1 MKKILFNLTLV
12 ATLVA
17 ITACNESK
25 PLIYSVKGNVPD
37 SLNGQEVTL
46 YACEIK
52 DKKIASSVVENGTF
66 EFSDTIESPLVA
78 RVAIETGGKKE
89 DCGCVLDEVPVA
101 INYDGKE
108 FNVTGSRRTDAIV
121 EYYNIREERDKNYRT
136 LQNALSFNEI
146 LKLYSEGKTYQQT
159 EEEKREIK
167 EVNAHNDMVNAT
179 LYKKLK
185 ELLKRN
191 TDNVVGAYVFD
202 YLYEG
207 NGINEDITL
216 QDSILAIAGKEFLG
230 TPMAQRTLAAKRQR
244 IGQTYT
250 DFELPDNDGKMHRL
264 SNIVGEGKY
273 VLLDI
278 WASWCI
284 GCRMETP
291 HVKEAYAKYHN
302 RGFEVV
308 MVTIDADKEDWLK
321 AMDKDGVKEL
331 GCQLF
336 DPSSTIRD
344 LYGISSIPC
353 SMLIGPDGKIIDN
366 NLRND
371 DLENNLSKL
380 IGE

>member
-1 MKKILFNLTLV
+1 MKKILYSV
-12 ATLVA
+12 MVAATLA
-17 ITACNESK
+17 ATTACNETN

-37 SLNGQEVTL
+37 SLNGQNVTL

-52 DKKIASSVVENGTF
+52 DKKIATTVVENGTF

-89 DCGCVLDEVPVA
+89 DCSCVLDEVPVVM
-101 INYDGKE
+101 NYDGKE

-121 EYYNIREERDKNYRT
+121 EYYNIREERNKNYRKSKAPS
-136 LQNALSFNEI
+136 LYEI
-146 LKLYSEGKTYQQT
+146 LKSGKKHQFT
-159 EEEKREIK
+159 EEEKREME
-167 EVNAHNDMVNAT
+167 EVKVHNKMVDDAFLNN
-179 LYKKLK
+179 LE
-185 ELLKRN
+185 ELVKRN

-202 YLYEG
+202 YLYDG
-207 NGINEDITL
+207 DGINEEVTL
-216 QDSILAIAGKEFLG
+216 QDSILAVAGKEFLE

-264 SNIVGEGKY
+264 SDYVGEGKY
-273 VLLDI
+273 VLVDV
-278 WASWCI
+278 WASWCM

-291 HVKEAYAKYHN
+291 HVKEAYAKYHD

-366 NLRND
+366 DLRND

>member
-1 MKKILFNLTLV
+1 MKKLLLGWTLAATLV
-12 ATLVA
+12 AT
-17 ITACNESK
+17 TACNEAK

-37 SLNGQEVTL
+37 SLNGKNVTL

-52 DKKIASSVVENGTF
+52 DKKIATTVVENGTF

-78 RVAIETGGKKE
+78 RVAIEIGGKKE
-89 DCGCVLDEVPVA
+89 DCGCVLDEVPVVM
-101 INYDGKE
+101 NYDGKE

-121 EYYNIREERDKNYRT
+121 EYYNIREERNRNYRKSKEPS
-136 LQNALSFNEI
+136 LLEI
-146 LKLYSEGKTYQQT
+146 LKSGKKIQFT
-159 EEEKREIK
+159 EEEKREME
-167 EVNAHNDMVNAT
+167 EVKVHNKMVDDTFLSN
-179 LYKKLK
+179 LEKFVI
-185 ELLKRN
+185 RN

-202 YLYEG
+202 YLYDG
-207 NGINEDITL
+207 NGIEEEVTL
-216 QDSILAIAGKEFLG
+216 QDSILAVAGKEFLE

-250 DFELPDNDGKMHRL
+250 DFELPDNDGRMHRL

-291 HVKEAYAKYHN
+291 HVKEAYAKYHD

-366 NLRND
+366 DLRND

>member
-1 MKKILFNLTLV
+1 MKQILYSV
-12 ATLVA
+12 MVAATLA
-17 ITACNESK
+17 ATTACNETN

-37 SLNGQEVTL
+37 SLNGQNVTL

-52 DKKIASSVVENGTF
+52 DKKIATTVVENGTF

-78 RVAIETGGKKE
+78 RVAIEIGGKKE
-89 DCGCVLDEVPVA
+89 DCSCVLDEVPVVM
-101 INYDGKE
+101 NYDGKE
-108 FNVTGSRRTDAIV
+108 FNVTGSHRTDAIV
-121 EYYNIREERDKNYRT
+121 EYYNIREERNRNYRKSK
-136 LQNALSFNEI
+136 APSFAEI
-146 LKLYSEGKTYQQT
+146 LRSGGKIQYT
-159 EEEKREIK
+159 EEDKREME
-167 EVNAHNDMVNAT
+167 EVRVHNKMVDDAFLNN
-179 LYKKLK
+179 LE
-185 ELLKRN
+185 ELVKRN

-202 YLYEG
+202 YLYDG
-207 NGINEDITL
+207 DGINEEVTL
-216 QDSILAIAGKEFLG
+216 QDSILAVAGKEFLE

-336 DPSSTIRD
+336 DPSSSIRN

-366 NLRND
+366 DLRND

-380 IGE
+380 IGK

>member
-1 MKKILFNLTLV
+1 MKKLLLGWTLAATLV
-12 ATLVA
+12 AT
-17 ITACNESK
+17 TACNEAK

-37 SLNGQEVTL
+37 SLNGKNVTL

-52 DKKIASSVVENGTF
+52 NKKIASTVVENGTF
-66 EFSDTIESPLVA
+66 EFSDTIENPIVA
-78 RVAIETGGKKE
+78 LVAIETGDGKK
-89 DCGCVLDEVPVA
+89 DYGCVLDEVPVVM
-101 INYDGKE
+101 NYDGKE

-121 EYYNIREERDKNYRT
+121 EYYNIREERNRNYRKSKEPS
-136 LQNALSFNEI
+136 LLEI
-146 LKLYSEGKTYQQT
+146 LKSGKKIQFT
-159 EEEKREIK
+159 EEEKREME
-167 EVNAHNDMVNAT
+167 EVKVHNKMVDDTFLSN
-179 LYKKLK
+179 LEKFVI
-185 ELLKRN
+185 RN

-202 YLYEG
+202 YLYDG
-207 NGINEDITL
+207 NGIEEEVTL
-216 QDSILAIAGKEFLG
+216 QDSILAVAGKEFLE

-273 VLLDI
+273 VLVDV
-278 WASWCI
+278 WASWCM

-291 HVKEAYAKYHN
+291 HVKEAYAKYHD

-336 DPSSTIRD
+336 DPSSTIRN

-366 NLRND
+366 DLRND

>member
-1 MKKILFNLTLV
+1 MKKILYSV
-12 ATLVA
+12 MVAATLA
-17 ITACNESK
+17 ATFACNEEK

-37 SLNGQEVTL
+37 SLNGKNVTL

-52 DKKIASSVVENGTF
+52 DKKIATTVVENGTF

-78 RVAIETGGKKE
+78 RVAIEIGGKKE
-89 DCGCVLDEVPVA
+89 DCSCVLDEVPVVM
-101 INYDGKE
+101 NYDGKE

-121 EYYNIREERDKNYRT
+121 EYYNIREERNRNYRKSKEPS
-136 LQNALSFNEI
+136 LLEI
-146 LKLYSEGKTYQQT
+146 LKSGKKFQFT
-159 EEEKREIK
+159 EEEKREME
-167 EVNAHNDMVNAT
+167 EVKVHNKMVDDTFLSN
-179 LYKKLK
+179 LEKFVI
-185 ELLKRN
+185 RN

-202 YLYEG
+202 YLYDG
-207 NGINEDITL
+207 NGIEEEVTQ
-216 QDSILAIAGKEFLG
+216 QDSILAVAGKEFLE

-250 DFELPDNDGKMHRL
+250 DFELPANDGKMHRL

-278 WASWCI
+278 WASWCM

-336 DPSSTIRD
+336 DPSSTIRN

-366 NLRND
+366 DLRND

>member
-1 MKKILFNLTLV
+1 MKKILYSV
-12 ATLVA
+12 MVAATLA
-17 ITACNESK
+17 ATTACNETN

-37 SLNGQEVTL
+37 SLNGQNVTL

-52 DKKIASSVVENGTF
+52 DKKIATTVVENGTF

-78 RVAIETGGKKE
+78 RVAIEIGGKKE
-89 DCGCVLDEVPVA
+89 DCSCVLDEVPVVM
-101 INYDGKE
+101 NYDGKE
-108 FNVTGSRRTDAIV
+108 FNVKGSRRTDAIV
-121 EYYNIREERDKNYRT
+121 EYYNIREERNRNYRKSK
-136 LQNALSFNEI
+136 APSI
-146 LKLYSEGKTYQQT
+146 LEMLKSGKKYQFT
-159 EEEKREIK
+159 EEEKREME
-167 EVNAHNDMVNAT
+167 EVEVHNKMVDDTFLSN
-179 LYKKLK
+179 L
-185 ELLKRN
+185 EEFVIRN

-202 YLYEG
+202 YLYDG
-207 NGINEDITL
+207 NGIEEEVTL
-216 QDSILAIAGKEFLG
+216 QDSILAVAGKEFLE
-230 TPMAQRTLAAKRQR
+230 TPMAQRTLVAKRQR

-278 WASWCI
+278 WASWCM

-291 HVKEAYAKYHN
+291 HVKEAYAKYHD

-366 NLRND
+366 DLRND

-380 IGE
+380 IGK

>member
-1 MKKILFNLTLV
+1 MKKILYSV
-12 ATLVA
+12 MVAATLA
-17 ITACNESK
+17 ATTACNETN

-37 SLNGQEVTL
+37 SLNGQNVTL

-52 DKKIASSVVENGTF
+52 DKKIATTVVENGTF

-78 RVAIETGGKKE
+78 RVAIEIGGKKE
-89 DCGCVLDEVPVA
+89 DCSCVLDEVPVVM
-101 INYDGKE
+101 NYDGKE

-121 EYYNIREERDKNYRT
+121 EYYNIREERNRNYRKSKEPS
-136 LQNALSFNEI
+136 LLEI
-146 LKLYSEGKTYQQT
+146 LKSGKKFQFT
-159 EEEKREIK
+159 EEEKREME
-167 EVNAHNDMVNAT
+167 EVKVHNKMVDDTFLSN
-179 LYKKLK
+179 LEKFVI
-185 ELLKRN
+185 RN

-202 YLYEG
+202 YLYDG
-207 NGINEDITL
+207 NGIEEEVTL
-216 QDSILAIAGKEFLG
+216 QDSILAVAGKEFLE

-273 VLLDI
+273 VLVDV
-278 WASWCI
+278 WASWCM

-291 HVKEAYAKYHN
+291 HVKEAYAKYHD

-336 DPSSTIRD
+336 DPSSTIRN

-366 NLRND
+366 DLRND

>member
-1 MKKILFNLTLV
+1 MKKILYSV
-12 ATLVA
+12 MVAATLA
-17 ITACNESK
+17 ATFACNEEK
-25 PLIYSVKGNVPD
+25 PLIYNVKGNVPD
-37 SLNGQEVTL
+37 SLNGKNVTL

-52 DKKIASSVVENGTF
+52 DKKIATTVVENGTF

-78 RVAIETGGKKE
+78 RVAIEIGGKKE
-89 DCGCVLDEVPVA
+89 DCSCVLDEVPVVM
-101 INYDGKE
+101 NYDGKE

-121 EYYNIREERDKNYRT
+121 EYYNIREERNRNYRKSK
-136 LQNALSFNEI
+136 APSFLEM
-146 LKLYSEGKTYQQT
+146 LKSGKKYQFT
-159 EEEKREIK
+159 EEEKREME
-167 EVNAHNDMVNAT
+167 EVRVHNKMVDDAFLNN
-179 LYKKLK
+179 LE
-185 ELLKRN
+185 ELVKRN

-202 YLYEG
+202 YLYDG
-207 NGINEDITL
+207 NGIEEEVTL
-216 QDSILAIAGKEFLG
+216 QDSILAVAGKEFLE

-278 WASWCI
+278 WASWCM

-336 DPSSTIRD
+336 DPSSSIRN

-366 NLRND
+366 DLRND

>member
-1 MKKILFNLTLV
+1 MKKILYSV
-12 ATLVA
+12 MVAATLA
-17 ITACNESK
+17 ATTACNETN

-37 SLNGQEVTL
+37 SLNGQNVTL

-52 DKKIASSVVENGTF
+52 DKKIATTVVENGTF

-78 RVAIETGGKKE
+78 RVAIEIGGKKE
-89 DCGCVLDEVPVA
+89 DCSCVLDEVPVVM
-101 INYDGKE
+101 NYDGKE

-121 EYYNIREERDKNYRT
+121 EYYNIREERNRNYRKSK
-136 LQNALSFNEI
+136 APSFLEM
-146 LKLYSEGKTYQQT
+146 LKSGKKYQFT
-159 EEEKREIK
+159 EEEKREME
-167 EVNAHNDMVNAT
+167 EVEVHNKMVDDTFLSN
-179 LYKKLK
+179 L
-185 ELLKRN
+185 EEFVIRN

-202 YLYEG
+202 YLYDG
-207 NGINEDITL
+207 NGIEEEVTL
-216 QDSILAIAGKEFLG
+216 QDSILAVAGKEFLE

-264 SNIVGEGKY
+264 SDYVGEGKY
-273 VLLDI
+273 VLVDV
-278 WASWCI
+278 WASWCM

-291 HVKEAYAKYHN
+291 HVKEAYAKYHD

-336 DPSSTIRD
+336 DPSSSIRN

-366 NLRND
+366 DLRND

>member
-1 MKKILFNLTLV
+1 MKKLLLGWTLAATLV
-12 ATLVA
+12 AT
-17 ITACNESK
+17 TACNEAK
-25 PLIYSVKGNVPD
+25 PLIYSVKGNVSD

-52 DKKIASSVVENGTF
+52 DKKIATTVVENGTF

-78 RVAIETGGKKE
+78 RVAIEIGGKKE
-89 DCGCVLDEVPVA
+89 DCSCVLDEVPVVM
-101 INYDGKE
+101 NYDGKE

-121 EYYNIREERDKNYRT
+121 EYYNIREERNRNYRKSKEPS
-136 LQNALSFNEI
+136 LLEI
-146 LKLYSEGKTYQQT
+146 LKSGKKFQFT
-159 EEEKREIK
+159 EEEKREME
-167 EVNAHNDMVNAT
+167 EVKVHNKMVDDTFLSN
-179 LYKKLK
+179 LEKFVI
-185 ELLKRN
+185 RN

-202 YLYEG
+202 YLYDG
-207 NGINEDITL
+207 NGIEEEVTL
-216 QDSILAIAGKEFLG
+216 QDSILAVAGKEFLG
-230 TPMAQRTLAAKRQR
+230 TPMVQRTLAAKRQR

-250 DFELPDNDGKMHRL
+250 DFELPDKDGKMHKL
-264 SNIVGEGKY
+264 SDYVGEGKY
-273 VLLDI
+273 VLVDI

-291 HVKEAYAKYHN
+291 HVKEAYAKYHD

-336 DPSSTIRD
+336 DPSSSIRN

-366 NLRND
+366 DLRND

>member
-1 MKKILFNLTLV
+1 MKKILYSV
-12 ATLVA
+12 MVAATLA
-17 ITACNESK
+17 ATTACNETN

-37 SLNGQEVTL
+37 SLNGQNVTL

-52 DKKIASSVVENGTF
+52 DKKIATTVVENGTF

-78 RVAIETGGKKE
+78 RVAIEIGGKKE
-89 DCGCVLDEVPVA
+89 DCSCVLDEVPVVM
-101 INYDGKE
+101 NYDGKE

-121 EYYNIREERDKNYRT
+121 EYYNIREERNRNYRKSK
-136 LQNALSFNEI
+136 APSLSEI
-146 LKLYSEGKTYQQT
+146 LKSGKKFQFT
-159 EEEKREIK
+159 EEEKREME
-167 EVNAHNDMVNAT
+167 EVKVHNKMVDDTFLGN
-179 LYKKLK
+179 LEKFVI
-185 ELLKRN
+185 RN

-202 YLYEG
+202 YLYDG
-207 NGINEDITL
+207 NGIEEEVTL
-216 QDSILAIAGKEFLG
+216 QDSILAVAGKEFLE

-273 VLLDI
+273 VLVDV
-278 WASWCI
+278 WASWCM

-291 HVKEAYAKYHN
+291 HVKEAYAKYHD

-336 DPSSTIRD
+336 DPSSTIRN

-366 NLRND
+366 DLRND

>member
-1 MKKILFNLTLV
+1 MKKILYSV
-12 ATLVA
+12 MVAATLA
-17 ITACNESK
+17 ATTACNETN

-37 SLNGQEVTL
+37 SLNGQNVTL

-52 DKKIASSVVENGTF
+52 DKKIATTVVENGTF

-78 RVAIETGGKKE
+78 RVAIEIGGKKG
-89 DCGCVLDEVPVA
+89 DCSCVLDEVPVVM
-101 INYDGKE
+101 NYDGKE

-121 EYYNIREERDKNYRT
+121 EYYNIREERNR
-136 LQNALSFNEI
+136 SFRKSKAPSINEI
-146 LKLYSEGKTYQQT
+146 LKLYSEGKTYHYT
-159 EEEKREIK
+159 EEEKREME
-167 EVNAHNDMVNAT
+167 EVRAHNEMVDAT
-179 LYKKLK
+179 YLNNLK
-185 ELLKRN
+185 ELVKRN

-202 YLYEG
+202 YLYDG
-207 NGINEDITL
+207 NGIGEEVTL
-216 QDSILAIAGKEFLG
+216 QDSILAVAGKEFLE

-264 SNIVGEGKY
+264 SDYVGEGKY
-273 VLLDI
+273 VLVDV
-278 WASWCI
+278 WASWCM

-291 HVKEAYAKYHN
+291 HVKEAYAKYHD

-366 NLRND
+366 DLRND

>member
-1 MKKILFNLTLV
+1 MKKILYSV
-12 ATLVA
+12 MVAATLA
-17 ITACNESK
+17 ATTACNETN

-37 SLNGQEVTL
+37 SLNGQNVTL

-52 DKKIASSVVENGTF
+52 DKKIATTVVENGTF

-78 RVAIETGGKKE
+78 RVAIEIGGKKE
-89 DCGCVLDEVPVA
+89 DCSCVLDEVPVVM
-101 INYDGKE
+101 NYDGKE

-121 EYYNIREERDKNYRT
+121 EYYNIREERNRNYRKSKEPS
-136 LQNALSFNEI
+136 LLEI
-146 LKLYSEGKTYQQT
+146 LKSGKKFQFT
-159 EEEKREIK
+159 EEEKREME
-167 EVNAHNDMVNAT
+167 EVKVHNKMVDDTFLSN
-179 LYKKLK
+179 LEKFVI
-185 ELLKRN
+185 RN

-202 YLYEG
+202 YLYDG
-207 NGINEDITL
+207 NGIEEEVTL
-216 QDSILAIAGKEFLG
+216 QDSILAVAGKEFLE

-250 DFELPDNDGKMHRL
+250 DFELPDNDGRMHRL

-278 WASWCI
+278 WASWCM

-291 HVKEAYAKYHN
+291 HVKEAYAKYHD

-336 DPSSTIRD
+336 DPSSSIRN

-366 NLRND
+366 DLRND

>member
-1 MKKILFNLTLV
+1 MKGIITILALAAVLTGCKN
-12 ATLVA
+12 TP
-17 ITACNESK
+17 TF
-25 PLIYSVKGNVPD
+25 YHVKGMVPD
-37 SLNGQEVTL
+37 SLNGKNVSL

-52 DKKIASSVVENGTF
+52 DKKIATTVVENGTF

-78 RVAIETGGKKE
+78 RVIIETGGKKG
-89 DCGCVLDEVPVA
+89 DCSCVLDEVPVVM
-101 INYDGKE
+101 NYDGKE

-121 EYYNIREERDKNYRT
+121 EYYNIREERNRSFRKSK
-136 LQNALSFNEI
+136 APSFNEI
-146 LKLYSEGKTYQQT
+146 LKLYSEGKTYHYT
-159 EEEKREIK
+159 EEEKREME
-167 EVNAHNDMVNAT
+167 EVRAHNEMVDAT
-179 LYKKLK
+179 YLNNLK
-185 ELLKRN
+185 ELVKRN

-202 YLYEG
+202 YLYDG
-207 NGINEDITL
+207 DGINEEVTL
-216 QDSILAIAGKEFLG
+216 QDSILAVAGKEFLE

-264 SNIVGEGKY
+264 SDYVGEGKY
-273 VLLDI
+273 VLVDV

-291 HVKEAYAKYHN
+291 HVKEAYAKYHD

-336 DPSSTIRD
+336 DPSSSIRN

-366 NLRND
+366 DLRND

>member
-1 MKKILFNLTLV
+1 MKKILYSV
-12 ATLVA
+12 MVAATLA
-17 ITACNESK
+17 ATTACNETK

-52 DKKIASSVVENGTF
+52 DKKIATTVVENGTF

-78 RVAIETGGKKE
+78 RVAIEIGGKKE
-89 DCGCVLDEVPVA
+89 DCSCVLDEVPVVM
-101 INYDGKE
+101 NYDGKE

-121 EYYNIREERDKNYRT
+121 EYYNIREERNRNYRKSK
-136 LQNALSFNEI
+136 APSFLEM
-146 LKLYSEGKTYQQT
+146 LKSGKKYQFT
-159 EEEKREIK
+159 EEEKREME
-167 EVNAHNDMVNAT
+167 EVEVHNKMVDDAFLNN
-179 LYKKLK
+179 L
-185 ELLKRN
+185 EEFVKRN

-207 NGINEDITL
+207 NGINEEVTL
-216 QDSILAIAGKEFLG
+216 QDSILAVAGKEFLE

-250 DFELPDNDGKMHRL
+250 DFELPDNDGRMHRL

-278 WASWCI
+278 WASWCM

-291 HVKEAYAKYHN
+291 HVKEAYAKYHD

-366 NLRND
+366 DLRND

>member
-1 MKKILFNLTLV
+1 MKKILYSV
-12 ATLVA
+12 MVAATLA
-17 ITACNESK
+17 ATTACNETN

-37 SLNGQEVTL
+37 SLNGQNVTL

-52 DKKIASSVVENGTF
+52 DKKIATTVVENGTF

-78 RVAIETGGKKE
+78 RVAIEIGGKKE
-89 DCGCVLDEVPVA
+89 DCSCVLDEVPVVM
-101 INYDGKE
+101 NYDGKE

-121 EYYNIREERDKNYRT
+121 EYYNIREERNRNYRKSKEPS
-136 LQNALSFNEI
+136 LLEI
-146 LKLYSEGKTYQQT
+146 LKSGKKFQFT
-159 EEEKREIK
+159 EEEKREME
-167 EVNAHNDMVNAT
+167 EVKVHNKMVDDTFLSN
-179 LYKKLK
+179 LEKFVI
-185 ELLKRN
+185 RN

-202 YLYEG
+202 YLYDG
-207 NGINEDITL
+207 NGIEEEVTL
-216 QDSILAIAGKEFLG
+216 QDSILAVAGKEFLE

-278 WASWCI
+278 WASWCM

-291 HVKEAYAKYHN
+291 HVKEAYAKYHD

-336 DPSSTIRD
+336 DPSSSIRN

-366 NLRND
+366 DLRND

>member
-1 MKKILFNLTLV
+1 MKKILYSV
-12 ATLVA
+12 MVAATLA
-17 ITACNESK
+17 ATFACNEEK

-37 SLNGQEVTL
+37 SLNGKNVTL

-52 DKKIASSVVENGTF
+52 DKKIATTVVENGTF

-78 RVAIETGGKKE
+78 RVAIEIGGKKE
-89 DCGCVLDEVPVA
+89 DCSCVLDEVPVVM
-101 INYDGKE
+101 NYDGKE

-121 EYYNIREERDKNYRT
+121 EYYNIREERNRNYRKSKEPS
-136 LQNALSFNEI
+136 LLEI
-146 LKLYSEGKTYQQT
+146 LKSGKKFQFT
-159 EEEKREIK
+159 EEEKREME
-167 EVNAHNDMVNAT
+167 EVKVHNKMVDDTFLSN
-179 LYKKLK
+179 LEKFVI
-185 ELLKRN
+185 RN

-202 YLYEG
+202 YLYDG
-207 NGINEDITL
+207 NGIEEEVTL
-216 QDSILAIAGKEFLG
+216 QDSILAVAGKEFLE

-278 WASWCI
+278 WASWCM
-284 GCRMETP
+284 GCRIETP

-366 NLRND
+366 DLRND

>member
-1 MKKILFNLTLV
+1 MKKILYSV
-12 ATLVA
+12 MVAATLA
-17 ITACNESK
+17 ATTACNETN

-37 SLNGQEVTL
+37 SLNGQNVTL

-52 DKKIASSVVENGTF
+52 DKKIATTVVENGTF

-78 RVAIETGGKKE
+78 RVTIETGGKKE
-89 DCGCVLDEVPVA
+89 DCSCVLDEVPVVM
-101 INYDGKE
+101 NYDGKE

-121 EYYNIREERDKNYRT
+121 EYYNIREERNRNYRKSKAPS
-136 LQNALSFNEI
+136 LLEI
-146 LKLYSEGKTYQQT
+146 LKSGKKFQFT
-159 EEEKREIK
+159 EEEKREME
-167 EVNAHNDMVNAT
+167 EVKVHNKMVDDTFLSN
-179 LYKKLK
+179 L
-185 ELLKRN
+185 EEFVIRN

-202 YLYEG
+202 YLYNG
-207 NGINEDITL
+207 NGIDEEVTL
-216 QDSILAIAGKEFLG
+216 QDSILAVAGKEFLE

-250 DFELPDNDGKMHRL
+250 DFELPDNDGRMHRL

-278 WASWCI
+278 WASWCM

-291 HVKEAYAKYHN
+291 HVKEAYAKYHD

-321 AMDKDGVKEL
+321 AMEKDEVKEM
-331 GCQLF
+331 GHQLF
-336 DPSSTIRD
+336 DPSSTIRE
-344 LYGISSIPC
+344 LYGIASIPC
-353 SMLIGPDGKIIDN
+353 SMLIDPQGKIIAND
-366 NLRND
+366 LRDD
-371 DLENNLSKL
+371 DLENILSKK

>member
-1 MKKILFNLTLV
+1 MKKLLLGWTLAATLV
-12 ATLVA
+12 AT
-17 ITACNESK
+17 TACNEAK

-37 SLNGQEVTL
+37 SLNGKNVTL

-52 DKKIASSVVENGTF
+52 DKKIATTVVENGTF

-78 RVAIETGGKKE
+78 RVAIEIGGKKE
-89 DCGCVLDEVPVA
+89 DCGCVLDEVPVVM
-101 INYDGKE
+101 NYDGKE

-121 EYYNIREERDKNYRT
+121 EYYNIREERNRNYRKSKEPS
-136 LQNALSFNEI
+136 LLEI
-146 LKLYSEGKTYQQT
+146 LKSGKKIQFT
-159 EEEKREIK
+159 EEEKREME
-167 EVNAHNDMVNAT
+167 EVKVHNKMVDDTFLSN
-179 LYKKLK
+179 LEKFVI
-185 ELLKRN
+185 RN

-202 YLYEG
+202 YLYDG
-207 NGINEDITL
+207 NGIEEEVTL
-216 QDSILAIAGKEFLG
+216 QDSILAVAGKEFLE

-291 HVKEAYAKYHN
+291 HVKEAYAKYHD

-366 NLRND
+366 DLRND

>member
-1 MKKILFNLTLV
+1 MKKILYSV
-12 ATLVA
+12 MVAATLA
-17 ITACNESK
+17 ATTACNETN

-37 SLNGQEVTL
+37 SLNGQNVTL

-52 DKKIASSVVENGTF
+52 DKKIATTVVENGTF

-78 RVAIETGGKKE
+78 RVEIEIGGKKE
-89 DCGCVLDEVPVA
+89 DCSCVLDEVPVVM
-101 INYDGKE
+101 NYDGKE

-121 EYYNIREERDKNYRT
+121 EYYNIREERNRNYRKSKEPS
-136 LQNALSFNEI
+136 LLEI
-146 LKLYSEGKTYQQT
+146 LKSGKKFQFT
-159 EEEKREIK
+159 EEEKREME
-167 EVNAHNDMVNAT
+167 EVKVHNKMVDDTFLSN
-179 LYKKLK
+179 LEKFVI
-185 ELLKRN
+185 RN

-202 YLYEG
+202 YLYDG
-207 NGINEDITL
+207 NGIEEEVTL
-216 QDSILAIAGKEFLG
+216 QDSILAVAGKEFLE

-250 DFELPDNDGKMHRL
+250 DFELPDNDGRMHRL

-278 WASWCI
+278 WASWCM

-291 HVKEAYAKYHN
+291 HVKEAYAKYHD

-336 DPSSTIRD
+336 DPSSTIRN

-366 NLRND
+366 DLRND

>member
-1 MKKILFNLTLV
+1 MKKILYSV
-12 ATLVA
+12 MVAATLA
-17 ITACNESK
+17 ATTACNETN

-37 SLNGQEVTL
+37 SLNGQNVTL

-52 DKKIASSVVENGTF
+52 DKKIATTVVENGTF

-78 RVAIETGGKKE
+78 RVAIEIGGKKE
-89 DCGCVLDEVPVA
+89 DCSCVLDEVPVVM
-101 INYDGKE
+101 NYDGKE

-121 EYYNIREERDKNYRT
+121 EYYNIREERNRNYRKSK
-136 LQNALSFNEI
+136 APSFLEM
-146 LKLYSEGKTYQQT
+146 LKSGKKYQFT
-159 EEEKREIK
+159 EEEKREME
-167 EVNAHNDMVNAT
+167 EVKVHNKMVDDTFLSN
-179 LYKKLK
+179 LEKFVI
-185 ELLKRN
+185 RN

-202 YLYEG
+202 YLYDG
-207 NGINEDITL
+207 NGIEEEVTL
-216 QDSILAIAGKEFLG
+216 QDSILAVAGKEFLE
-230 TPMAQRTLAAKRQR
+230 TPMAQRTLVAKRQR

-278 WASWCI
+278 WASWCM

-291 HVKEAYAKYHN
+291 HVKEAYAKYHD

-366 NLRND
+366 DLRND

>member
-1 MKKILFNLTLV
+1 MEKLR
-12 ATLVA
+12 
-17 ITACNESK
+17 ITVFTPTYNRAYIINQ
-25 PLIYSVKGNVPD
+25 LYH
-37 SLNGQEVTL
+37 SL
-46 YACEIK
+46 
-52 DKKIASSVVENGTF
+52 
-66 EFSDTIESPLVA
+66 
-78 RVAIETGGKKE
+78 
-89 DCGCVLDEVPVA
+89 
-101 INYDGKE
+101 
-108 FNVTGSRRTDAIV
+108 
-121 EYYNIREERDKNYRT
+121 
-136 LQNALSFNEI
+136 
-146 LKLYSEGKTYQQT
+146 
-159 EEEKREIK
+159 
-167 EVNAHNDMVNAT
+167 
-179 LYKKLK
+179 
-185 ELLKRN
+185 
-191 TDNVVGAYVFD
+191 
-202 YLYEG
+202 
-207 NGINEDITL
+207 
-216 QDSILAIAGKEFLG
+216 
-230 TPMAQRTLAAKRQR
+230 QR
-244 IGQTYT
+244 QTYT

-278 WASWCI
+278 WASWCM

-336 DPSSTIRD
+336 DPSSTIRN

-366 NLRND
+366 DLRND